1 MKKNNYAML
10 LVMRLGIEHIGSTSI
25 PGIWAKPIVDI
36 MIGVKSLPLEKSQ
49 ICKVIELGYE
59 YLGEAGVSGRIYF
72 RKRFPKAYNVHITQ
86 FGNLIWNNNILLRDF
101 LRSNKDEAMRYSE
114 LKKDDN
120 IRRCKQFIRIL
131 RAQG

>member
-1 MKKNNYAML
+1 MFEGGVPMEINEKIYIEEYNPEWAGQYEYEKEQLCNAL
-10 LVMRLGIEHIGSTSI
+10 GDAVLGIEHIGSTSI

-72 RKRFPKAYNVHITQ
+72 RKRFPKVDLCQ
-86 FGNLIWNNNILLRDF
+86 
-101 LRSNKDEAMRYSE
+101 
-114 LKKDDN
+114 
-120 IRRCKQFIRIL
+120 
-131 RAQG
+131 